1 MVNFFKNLVQKTS
14 NLDNFCRKYFHWR
27 NRTLGSNPSGVA
39 EQQRN
44 GFHLSAV
51 KLKLTTNQRLL
62 QKNTLIYFTPTL
74 SAAKKSSNK
83 NVIYL
88 ALYQQLLYPSPF
100 AFDFD
105 EIFDQK
111 KSGKF
116 DSAMCLSLR
125 VKLLGLANQNIFF
138 KSFLSWLMCS
148 TQKGF
153 VMIVPLK
160 AAIDSQRFR
169 FWLPGVQFDS
179 MVCIPPQSWAPHG
192 V

>member
-1 MVNFFKNLVQKTS
+1 MYCMVNFFKNLVQKTS

-27 NRTLGSNPSGVA
+27 NRSLGSNPSGVA
-39 EQQRN
+39 DQQRN

-111 KSGKF
+111 KVRKIRLRNVLV
-116 DSAMCLSLR
+116 SAGQTFRLSKSKHFL
-125 VKLLGLANQNIFF
+125 QIFSFMIDVFNPKRICHDCPF
-138 KSFLSWLMCS
+138 KSSHRLAKISILTPWCA
-148 TQKGF
+148 
-153 VMIVPLK
+153 V
-160 AAIDSQRFR
+160 
-169 FWLPGVQFDS
+169 
-179 MVCIPPQSWAPHG
+179 
-192 V
+192 